1 MFFQTVIQLELI
13 GQPLFKPAALD
24 SQIGVQYGEF
34 ILHQHLPVPL
44 GHAPQQPVQ
53 LFDVVH
59 RLLQPAHLDLHADH
73 IQGVIQK
80 VGFNLALQSMQ
91 LSLGVEHFRLVYLF
105 RQFGVFFNV
114 VVDGFDHRVKGI
126 PEITNFIVALG
137 GEGDL
142 KIALAHLLHQL
153 NDAHQGL

>member
-1 MFFQTVIQLELI
+1 
-13 GQPLFKPAALD
+13 
-24 SQIGVQYGEF
+24 
-34 ILHQHLPVPL
+34 
-44 GHAPQQPVQ
+44 
-53 LFDVVH
+53 
-59 RLLQPAHLDLHADH
+59 
-73 IQGVIQK
+73 
-80 VGFNLALQSMQ
+80 MQ

-153 NDAHQGL
+153 NDAHQGLYKAMGENQKHQNRG